1 MMRKGIS
8 TKKVVEQPVVDIE
21 VKVNVDEEK

>member
-1 MMRKGIS
+1 MMRKGTS